1 MGATLTI
8 ICDVIILVAAVLVA
22 ITNIYKFFANGGKKV
37 KDKIEENRAEQ
48 LQAEKMRTRETIA
61 EVNTEQEATRK
72 EETIKVL
79 REVLPGMLVD
89 HDIKLREK
97 YKADREQY
105 LLDIKEA
112 VVREIQTQLNAV
124 DNIQC
129 DMEAL
134 AESAKDVLREKIMA
148 LYHKNK
154 RSRTMEEHEKEALT
168 QYYKDYKAIKGNSYI
183 DKYYSRMLQW
193 EVIDDD
199 YDLNSAL

>member
-1 MGATLTI
+1 MALTT
-8 ICDVIILVAAVLVA
+8 ICDIIILIAALCVA

-48 LQAEKMRTRETIA
+48 LQAEKTRTREVIA
-61 EVNTEQEATRK
+61 EVSTEQEATRK
-72 EETIKVL
+72 AEIVAVLKEE
-79 REVLPGMLVD
+79 LPGMLVD

-105 LLDIKEA
+105 LQDIKEA
-112 VVREIQTQLNAV
+112 VVQEIEGQLNAV
-124 DNIQC
+124 DSIQE

-168 QYYKDYKAIKGNSYI
+168 QYYKDYKAIGGNSYI
-183 DKYYSRMLQW
+183 DKYWTRMETW
-193 EVIDDD
+193 SVIPDDYIDD
-199 YDLNSAL
+199 

>member
-1 MGATLTI
+1 MALTT
-8 ICDVIILVAAVLVA
+8 ICDIIILVAALCVA

-48 LQAEKMRTRETIA
+48 LQAEKTRTREVIA
-61 EVNTEQEATRK
+61 EVNTEQEAARKAEIVAVLK
-72 EETIKVL
+72 EE
-79 REVLPGMLVD
+79 LPGMLVD

-105 LLDIKEA
+105 LQDIKEA
-112 VVREIQTQLNAV
+112 VVQEIEGQLNAV
-124 DNIQC
+124 DSIQE

-154 RSRTMEEHEKEALT
+154 RSRTMEEHEKEALA
-168 QYYKDYKAIKGNSYI
+168 QYYKDYKAIGGNSYI
-183 DKYYSRMLQW
+183 DKYWTRMETW
-193 EVIDDD
+193 GVIPDDYIDD
-199 YDLNSAL
+199 

>member
-1 MGATLTI
+1 MALTT
-8 ICDVIILVAAVLVA
+8 ICDIIILVAALCVA

-48 LQAEKMRTRETIA
+48 LQAEKTRTREVIA
-61 EVNTEQEATRK
+61 EVSTEQEATRK
-72 EETIKVL
+72 AEIVAVLKEE
-79 REVLPGMLVD
+79 LPGMLVD

-105 LLDIKEA
+105 LQDIKEA
-112 VVREIQTQLNAV
+112 VVQEIEGQLNAV
-124 DNIQC
+124 DSIQE

-168 QYYKDYKAIKGNSYI
+168 QYYKDYKAIGGNSYI
-183 DKYYSRMLQW
+183 DKYWARMETW
-193 EVIDDD
+193 DIIPDDYIDD
-199 YDLNSAL
+199 